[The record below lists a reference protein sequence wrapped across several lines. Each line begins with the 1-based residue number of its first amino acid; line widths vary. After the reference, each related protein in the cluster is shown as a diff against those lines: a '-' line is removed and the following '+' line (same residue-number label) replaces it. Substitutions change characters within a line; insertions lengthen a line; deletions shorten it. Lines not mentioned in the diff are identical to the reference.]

1 LRIYDV
7 MNPTAIPTQYT
18 VSTKTNE
25 SATKILFV
33 PNNSSLLFVG
43 TKNSLIQLWD
53 RRLSPTTACVTTSS
67 LLTSDE
73 TSMPV
78 MDIEI
83 NRQSETI
90 LTTIGRKVLMLS
102 AQDGSILKEWS
113 MPDPLSFREEGGT
126 SMHPD
131 GTRFMTVSD

>member
-7 MNPTAIPTQYT
+7 MNPTALPSQYT

>member
-53 RRLSPTTACVTTSS
+53 RRLSPTTACVTASS